1 MNIYSTIESNY
12 FQRIATRV
20 VLVLITVAAIVVF
33 LPHSEGPQRKY
44 DIGKPWMYG
53 TLIAQFDFPVYR
65 SDDVL
70 QRQRDSVERSFQP
83 YYVFD
88 SSVSDKAITTF
99 MSQFDSKTPA
109 GLQSMKPY
117 IIYRMQQLYQKG
129 IMGMQEYSK
138 LSEDTTSMVRIVSG
152 KEVSSVSVRELLST
166 MMAYEQLFLDS
177 RMADERHILQKLN
190 FNDYMRPNLIYDK
203 QRSETE
209 LEDAINSLPTSDG
222 MVLRGQKIIDR
233 GEMVTERT
241 FRELSSMEKEENKR
255 GDGSNGTVVTL
266 FAQAFMV
273 LMFVVLF
280 TVYLILFRVDYFEK
294 PRSILMVYALIAIF
308 PIAVS
313 LMMKHMVLSVYILP
327 IAMVAIFVRVFMDSR
342 TAYMA
347 HSVTVLLCAVAVKY
361 QYEFLIVQLAAG
373 LVAIFSLRELS
384 KRAQLFK
391 TAFFVVL
398 TMALTYYALQLMQD
412 PTLLPKDR
420 IYFYFIANGILLL
433 LAYPLM
439 YIIERTFGFV
449 SSVTLFELSDTNR
462 DLLRQLSEAAP
473 GTFQH
478 SIMVSN
484 LASAIA
490 NRIGAKGLL
499 VRTGALYHDIGKM
512 QNPVF
517 FTENQ
522 AKVNPHDAL
531 TEMESAQI
539 ITGHVEDGLRL
550 AEKYNLPKIIRDF
563 ISTHHGDGVA
573 KYFYI
578 KYKNEHPDEDV
589 DMQPFSY
596 PGPNPFTREQAILMM
611 ADAVEAAS
619 RSLKEYTEE
628 SISELVNRIV
638 DGQVESGAFKVC
650 PITFRDIEIAKHVMI
665 DRLKTIYHTRISYP
679 SLVQSLQPIQ

>member
-70 QRQRDSVERSFQP
+70 QRQRDSVEHSFQP

-99 MSQFDSKTPA
+99 MSQFDSMTPA

-233 GEMVTERT
+233 GEVVTERT

-420 IYFYFIANGILLL
+420 IYIYFIANGILLL